1 MTVDI
6 ATPAWDVNSFQ
17 LVFNENANLVVE
29 QKKLHQGAV
38 MESDAVKLTM
48 DSQEESGFTFIL
60 GDKQSG
66 EQKKLSLRLQYWAS
80 WVTPD
85 NWNNGQNSG
94 VYNFRP
100 ESGEYDPFDYTEL
113 QGAFKSGDK
122 QWDFYF
128 Q

>member
-48 DSQEESGFTFIL
+48 DT
-60 GDKQSG
+60 
-66 EQKKLSLRLQYWAS
+66 
-80 WVTPD
+80 
-85 NWNNGQNSG
+85 
-94 VYNFRP
+94 
-100 ESGEYDPFDYTEL
+100 
-113 QGAFKSGDK
+113 
-122 QWDFYF
+122 
-128 Q
+128 